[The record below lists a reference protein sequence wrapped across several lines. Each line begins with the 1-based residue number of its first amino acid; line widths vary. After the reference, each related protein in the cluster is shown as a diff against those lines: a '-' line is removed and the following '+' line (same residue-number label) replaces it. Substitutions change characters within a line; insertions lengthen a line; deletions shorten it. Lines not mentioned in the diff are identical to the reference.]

1 MMRHTDRMLN
11 FRTDSKRYVI
21 HPNAA
26 HSGFRAF
33 SSTLFFLLI
42 CLACPPQSLAHR
54 QHLSWSTIVWNE
66 QASMLEITHRVHAH
80 DASTWL
86 RARSK
91 AEIDITDIQHQARF
105 ALYSAE
111 RFKLQNNQSWQA
123 PELLG
128 AELKGNYFLT
138 YQQLHL
144 DAAPT
149 SLFFEITILMD
160 LFDDQE
166 HIVNVESRSGVK
178 SLSFDLQNTYQ
189 GVQI

>member
-1 MMRHTDRMLN
+1 MLN

-21 HPNAA
+21 HPNAV

-33 SSTLFFLLI
+33 SSTLFFLLT

-91 AEIDITDIQHQARF
+91 TEIDITDIQHQARF

-166 HIVNVESRSGVK
+166 HIVNVESSGGVK

>member
-1 MMRHTDRMLN
+1 M
-11 FRTDSKRYVI
+11 
-21 HPNAA
+21 
-26 HSGFRAF
+26 
-33 SSTLFFLLI
+33 
-42 CLACPPQSLAHR
+42 
-54 QHLSWSTIVWNE
+54 
-66 QASMLEITHRVHAH
+66 
-80 DASTWL
+80 
-86 RARSK
+86 
-91 AEIDITDIQHQARF
+91 
-105 ALYSAE
+105 YSAE
-111 RFKLQNNQSWQA
+111 RFKLQNNQIWQA

-138 YQQLHL
+138 YQQLNL

-166 HIVNVESRSGVK
+166 HIVNVESSSGVK